1 MQANGSNVACNYVAE
16 NSNLYGFAVQL
27 FPKIAAGGNETTGG
41 SLGSDSL
48 SINSYI
54 AIGVGL
60 GFGVPSLV
68 VALILIYNTWMRY
81 KKAPM
86 PSKGPQPESMMGQT
100 REHTEDYLPRFQR
113 FRGAHTI

>member
-1 MQANGSNVACNYVAE
+1 MQSSRNNDTCDYVTE
-16 NSNLYGFAVQL
+16 NSNLNTFAVQL
-27 FPKIAAGGNETTGG
+27 FPKIAAGANETTGE

-68 VALILIYNTWMRY
+68 VATILIYNTWMRY

-86 PSKGPQPESMMGQT
+86 LSKSPQPESMMGQT

-113 FRGAHTI
+113 LRGAHTI